1 MEGVIMVH
9 TDKPLIVNGKRLD
22 GRALNE
28 CRPIKMQLG
37 VVDRADGSAQVSFG
51 GTEAIVSVYGP
62 RRLFPR
68 FMQEPDS
75 GIIRYRYN
83 MAPFSTSDRVRPGSS
98 RRGVEISKVSRLA
111 FEPVVFLEDFPETTI
126 DVFSEVIQADGSTR
140 VTGLNAASMA
150 MAAAGVPMKDLI
162 AACSVGKIDG
172 KLIVDLNGI
181 EDNNSQAD
189 VAVAMIPERG
199 LITLLQMD
207 GVLTKE
213 ELFTLLDMVK
223 EACTKIL
230 QMQRATLKEA
240 YKIAK
245 AEPSAM
251 PQAAPSHAQH
261 PKTDASAYEDKAE
274 VSKTGDYV
282 EVKEADGESEEEG
295 DDEPIGY

>member
-1 MEGVIMVH
+1 MVH

-22 GRALNE
+22 GRALDE
-28 CRPIKMQLG
+28 TRPIKMQLG

-62 RRLFPR
+62 RRLFPK

-83 MAPFSTSDRVRPGSS
+83 MAPFSTSDRVRPGTS

-150 MAAAGVPMKDLI
+150 MAAAGVPMKDLV
-162 AACSVGKIDG
+162 AACSVGKING
-172 KLIVDLNGI
+172 QLIVDLNGI

-189 VAVAMIPERG
+189 VAVAMMPEKG

-207 GVLTKE
+207 GVLSKD
-213 ELFTLLDMVK
+213 ELFFLLDKAK
-223 EACTKIL
+223 ETCMKIYK
-230 QMQRATLKEA
+230 MQQATLKEA
-240 YKIAK
+240 YKVAK
-245 AEPSAM
+245 SESSEPSTQM
-251 PQAAPSHAQH
+251 QSRPQR
-261 PKTDASAYEDKAE
+261 PKVEGEQAE
-274 VSKTGDYV
+274 EGVKLAESEDYV
-282 EVKEADGESEEEG
+282 EVNEGEQGAEE